1 MTISKKIDIF
11 RYDLAISRIEVALV
25 LVTHKKEL
33 VSVYELSEMNFPHI
47 ECTEYCSLKSHSLIG
62 MLSGF

>member
-33 VSVYELSEMNFPHI
+33 VSVYELSENEFPP
-47 ECTEYCSLKSHSLIG
+47 Y
-62 MLSGF
+62 